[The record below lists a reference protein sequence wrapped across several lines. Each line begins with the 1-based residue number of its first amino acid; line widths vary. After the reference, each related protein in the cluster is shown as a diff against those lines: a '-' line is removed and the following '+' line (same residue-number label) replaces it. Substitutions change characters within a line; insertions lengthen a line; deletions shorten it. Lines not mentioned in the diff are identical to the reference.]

1 MAKFK
6 QRRTKGRTTQWPNLN
21 EEEQKDGQHNDQI
34 QLKKDKGTDNTMV
47 IFKRRTK
54 GWTTQWPN
62 LNKEGQRDEQH
73 NGQI

>member
-1 MAKFK
+1 
-6 QRRTKGRTTQWPNLN
+6 
-21 EEEQKDGQHNDQI
+21 
-34 QLKKDKGTDNTMV
+34 MV

>member
-1 MAKFK
+1 M
-6 QRRTKGRTTQWPNLN
+6 
-21 EEEQKDGQHNDQI
+21 
-34 QLKKDKGTDNTMV
+34 KKDKGTDNTMV

-62 LNKEGQRDEQH
+62 LNKEGQRDEQL